1 MTQTLDVRYALRLEP
16 PGADPARLAGVIE
29 HVLSG
34 ERRSFA
40 SAGELVTALTALQQ
54 QQAAAARG

>member
-1 MTQTLDVRYALRLEP
+1 MPHAPDIRYALRLEP

-40 SAGELVTALTALQQ
+40 SAAELIAALAALQR
-54 QQAAAARG
+54 QAEASAR